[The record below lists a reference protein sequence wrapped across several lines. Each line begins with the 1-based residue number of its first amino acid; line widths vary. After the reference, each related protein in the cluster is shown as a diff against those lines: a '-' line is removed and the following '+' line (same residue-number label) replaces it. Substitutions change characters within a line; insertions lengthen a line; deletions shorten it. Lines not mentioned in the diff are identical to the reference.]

1 VYVNMSHTNDAL
13 TQMPSHVIQDV
24 TVQCRDG
31 VIRGRAQL
39 IGYGSSRVEH
49 HRDHVDGGHEFASKN
64 ERCSACRWNEVRIFK
79 FTSITELSPLKHMQS
94 LHSISQPYLVHT
106 LGLSIVPNEFTKCR
120 TLWVSGGYE
129 IVEVLTVRPRDGD
142 VFLPGP
148 AARALARAAEL
159 DESIRRAYVDRAVA

>member
-1 VYVNMSHTNDAL
+1 MSHTNDAL
-13 TQMPSHVIQDV
+13 TRMPSHEIQDV
-24 TVQCRDG
+24 VIQSRDG

-49 HRDHVDGGHEFASKN
+49 HRDHVDGGREFASKSQ
-64 ERCSACRWNEVRIFK
+64 RCSACRWNEVRIFK
-79 FTSITELSPLKHMQS
+79 FTSVETGNCSH
-94 LHSISQPYLVHT
+94 YLVHT

-129 IVEVLTVRPRDGD
+129 IVEVLTVRPRDGE

-159 DESIRRAYVDRAVA
+159 DESVRRAYVDRAVV